1 MKSKTMKKKVWYLV
15 FIFLA
20 ALLFCGCW
28 DKKEFTEVSFA
39 TAMAIDK
46 DEKEYAINVL
56 LMLPKDEKQ
65 GGEEAPTWLVEGRG
79 ASIYEA
85 IEDLNNRSPRE
96 VHWGHMQLV
105 ILGEG
110 TLNDVDTSLDYFF
123 RSSQFRRND
132 YVIAVKGSG
141 AQMQE
146 ISKEQSKVNTFYI
159 YTLLKDFEGRYKNS
173 AVTLNDCFVWDNY
186 QGEGAYL
193 LPCVSLARASELT
206 KADEEIP
213 QLEGGALIQNSRLVE
228 WIDEEYMEG
237 YRFITDEI
245 QGGAFEIKNPL
256 GDGDITFSIKNS
268 KADFSWHN
276 EVLTIKIKGDVNLAE
291 ILGAQGPVGKKE
303 YDKKVIEEKINEYVQ
318 KEAEK
323 CLNYSIEKNID
334 FLHIGQWLD
343 SYHHKDFM
351 NYDGENYLAK
361 LNIKVEG
368 DFKLKL
374 TDIYE

>member
-1 MKSKTMKKKVWYLV
+1 MKNKGRYLGL
-15 FIFLA
+15 ILLA
-20 ALLFCGCW
+20 AILLCGCW

-39 TAMAIDK
+39 TTMAIDK
-46 DEKEYAINVL
+46 VDEEYVITVM
-56 LMLPKDEKQ
+56 LMLPKDETQ
-65 GGEEAPTWLVEGRG
+65 GGEEAPTWLIEGRG
-79 ASIYEA
+79 ESVYKA

-132 YVIAVKGSG
+132 YVVAVKDNG
-141 AQMQE
+141 AQMLE
-146 ISKEQSKVNTFYI
+146 IAKEQSKVNNFYI
-159 YTLLKDFEGRYKNS
+159 YTLLKDLESRYKNS

-186 QGEGAYL
+186 QGGGAYL
-193 LPCVSLARASELT
+193 LPCIGLTKASELT

-213 QLEGGALIQNSRLVE
+213 QLEGGALIQNNKLVG

-245 QGGAFEIKNPL
+245 RGGAFVIKNPL
-256 GDGDITFSIKNS
+256 ADGDITFSIKKS
-268 KADFSWHN
+268 KADFSWKDD
-276 EVLTIKIKGDVNLAE
+276 VLTIAIKGDVNLAE
-291 ILGAQGPVGKKE
+291 ILGAKGPVGKKE
-303 YDKKVIEEKINEYVQ
+303 YDKKVIEEKVNEYVQ

-323 CLNYSIEKNID
+323 CLNYAIEQNID
-334 FLHIGQWLD
+334 FLHLGQWLD

-374 TDIYE
+374 VDIYE